1 MGDNMD
7 ERRQKGPILFLCHS
21 DSEIVNEI
29 SKMEW
34 GIHHIK
40 YLTHSHSDPSVMKEV
55 QVGVVE
61 LSEVTNMDMVELFV
75 RTYASVF
82 WVAIVS
88 KPYLSSDAVRYLL
101 KNYFY
106 DFHTSPPDFTRLQ
119 YMLGHAL
126 GMAKLCASPKH
137 TDTVFGINHGILGQ
151 SQCMEHLNQQLK
163 KLSRCQLP
171 VLITGESGTGKELV
185 AQELHKG
192 SECAQGPFIP
202 VNCGALPAQLVQSE
216 LFGHEKGAFTGA
228 TQRKIGRVEAAHNG
242 SLFLDEIGDL
252 PLEEQ
257 VNLLRFL
264 QEKTIERV
272 GSHQSIHLNVRIIA
286 ATHVDLEK
294 AVQEGRFRED
304 LYFRLNVIRLKV
316 PPLRQRG
323 DDVLL
328 LARRFLQQQQ
338 EGEGGRLDFSEQAE
352 VAMLQYRWPGNVR
365 ELLNRVQ
372 RASVMAS
379 GRYIQPVDLEI
390 EAGPPST
397 DGECL
402 KTIREEAEREAL
414 SRALTE
420 SHGKVSSVAKQLNVS
435 RATLYRLLDKHS
447 LL

>member
-1 MGDNMD
+1 
-7 ERRQKGPILFLCHS
+7 
-21 DSEIVNEI
+21 
-29 SKMEW
+29 
-34 GIHHIK
+34 
-40 YLTHSHSDPSVMKEV
+40 
-55 QVGVVE
+55 
-61 LSEVTNMDMVELFV
+61 
-75 RTYASVF
+75 
-82 WVAIVS
+82 
-88 KPYLSSDAVRYLL
+88 
-101 KNYFY
+101 
-106 DFHTSPPDFTRLQ
+106 FHTSPPDFTRLQ

-126 GMAKLCASPKH
+126 GMAKLCASPQPRPI
-137 TDTVFGINHGILGQ
+137 TPVLSQGVLGQ
-151 SQCMEHLNQQLK
+151 SQCIDHLKQQLK

-185 AQELHKG
+185 AKELHYG

-228 TQRKIGRVEAAHNG
+228 TQCKIGKIEAANNG

-272 GSHQSIHLNVRIIA
+272 GSHHSIHLNVRVIA

-304 LYFRLNVIRLKV
+304 LYFRLNVIRLKI

-323 DDVLL
+323 EDILL
-328 LARRFLQQQQ
+328 LARTFLQQQQ
-338 EGEGGRLDFSEQAE
+338 DNNRLDFSELAE
-352 VAMLQYRWPGNVR
+352 VAMLQHRWTGNVR

-379 GRYIQPVDLEI
+379 GRYIQPLDLEI
-390 EAGPPST
+390 ESGPPAT

-402 KTIREEAEREAL
+402 KTIREEAERDAL

-420 SHGKVSSVAKQLNVS
+420 SQGKVSSVAKQLNVS

>member
-1 MGDNMD
+1 MDNSMD
-7 ERRQKGPILFLCHS
+7 DRRQQSPILFICHS
-21 DSEIVNEI
+21 DHDVVNQI
-29 SKMEW
+29 RKMGW
-34 GIHHIK
+34 QLRQVK
-40 YLTHSHSDPSVMKEV
+40 YLTRSPSAPSVMEGV
-55 QVGVVE
+55 QVGVIE
-61 LSEVTNMDMVELFV
+61 LSEIINIDTVESFV
-75 RTYASVF
+75 RSHADVF
-82 WVAIVS
+82 WLAMVN
-88 KPYLSSDAVRYLL
+88 KPYLSSHAVRYLL

-126 GMAKLCASPKH
+126 GMAKLCASPQPRPI
-137 TDTVFGINHGILGQ
+137 TPVLSQGVLGQ
-151 SQCMEHLNQQLK
+151 SQCMDHLKQQLK

-185 AQELHKG
+185 AKELHYG

-228 TQRKIGRVEAAHNG
+228 TQCKIGKIEAANNG

-272 GSHQSIHLNVRIIA
+272 GSHHSIHLNVRVIA

-304 LYFRLNVIRLKV
+304 LYFRLNVIRLKI

-323 DDVLL
+323 EDILL
-328 LARRFLQQQQ
+328 LARTFLQQQQ
-338 EGEGGRLDFSEQAE
+338 DNNRLDFSELAE
-352 VAMLQYRWPGNVR
+352 VAMLQHRWTGNVR

-379 GRYIQPVDLEI
+379 GRYIQPLDLEI
-390 EAGPPST
+390 ESGPPAT

-402 KTIREEAEREAL
+402 KTIREEAERDAL
-414 SRALTE
+414 SRALTK
-420 SHGKVSSVAKQLNVS
+420 SQGKVSSVAKQLNVS

>member
-1 MGDNMD
+1 MTY
-7 ERRQKGPILFLCHS
+7 RRQHPVLFLCHS
-21 DSEIVNEI
+21 DNEIVSEV

-34 GIHHIK
+34 EVRLAK
-40 YLTHSHSDPSVMKEV
+40 WLTRSLPPSLMLGV
-55 QVGVVE
+55 QVGVIEISEGTNIDTVE
-61 LSEVTNMDMVELFV
+61 SFV
-75 RTYASVF
+75 RTYAGVF
-82 WVAIVS
+82 WIAIVS
-88 KPYLSSDAVRYLL
+88 QSRLSDDAVRYLL

-126 GMAKLCASPKH
+126 GMARLCN
-137 TDTVFGINHGILGQ
+137 TDQPVVALCDSSEMILGQ
-151 SQCMEHLNQQLK
+151 SQSMHILKQQLQ

-185 AQELHKG
+185 ARKLHG
-192 SECAQGPFIP
+192 ASECGEGPFIP

-228 TQRKIGRVEAAHNG
+228 TQRKIGKIEAAHNG

-272 GSHQSIHLNVRIIA
+272 GSNQSIHLNVRIIA
-286 ATHVDLEK
+286 ATHVDLEA
-294 AVQEGRFRED
+294 AVQDGRFRED
-304 LYFRLNVIRLKV
+304 LYFRLNVIRLKI

-323 DDVLL
+323 DDILL
-328 LARRFLQQQQ
+328 LARKFLQQQQ
-338 EGEGGRLDFSEQAE
+338 QDHGRLSFSEQAE
-352 VAMLQYRWPGNVR
+352 IAMLQHRWPGNVR
-365 ELLNRVQ
+365 ELMNRVQ
-372 RASVMAS
+372 RATVMTT
-379 GRYIQPVDLEI
+379 GRYIQAVDLEI
-390 EAGPPST
+390 ESGPPST

-402 KTIREEAEREAL
+402 KAIREVAEREAL
-414 SRALTE
+414 ARALDE
-420 SHGKVSSVAKQLNVS
+420 SHGKVSSVAKQLNIS